1 MARAT
6 FLRLSNGSRGL
17 QGLQALTP
25 RYWPPLGAF
34 IKLPALRVV
43 HDLQPPLISIPYK
56 NLSVE
61 ISGIR
66 VTAHLARAAS

>member
-43 HDLQPPLISIPYK
+43 HDFSYK
-56 NLSVE
+56 RLLWQSPNNWHQ
-61 ISGIR
+61 
-66 VTAHLARAAS
+66 VTASLV